1 MAAGRLWLG
10 LDSKAVVTV
19 TFLTLAF
26 AQLWHAF
33 NMRHPQSDLLRNE
46 VSRNPWLWNAL
57 VLCTL
62 LLAVPPY
69 WTPMADVL
77 QLTAPSSDM
86 WAVILVFSAAPLM
99 VIQLVT
105 VAVMSLRQKPDHRPE
120 GHVDQRQ

>member
-1 MAAGRLWLG
+1 
-10 LDSKAVVTV
+10 
-19 TFLTLAF
+19 
-26 AQLWHAF
+26 
-33 NMRHPQSDLLRNE
+33 MRHPQSDLLRNE
-46 VSRNPWLWNAL
+46 VSRNPWLWGAL

-69 WTPMADVL
+69 STPMADVL
-77 QLTAPSSDM
+77 QLTAPSSEM

-105 VAVMSLRQKPDHRPE
+105 VAVMSLRQKPDHRPK